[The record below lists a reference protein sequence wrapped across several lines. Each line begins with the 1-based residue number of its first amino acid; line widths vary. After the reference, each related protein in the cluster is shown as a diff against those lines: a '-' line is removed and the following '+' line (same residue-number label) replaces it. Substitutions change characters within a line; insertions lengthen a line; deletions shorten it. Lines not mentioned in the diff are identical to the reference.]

1 MARWTRC
8 RPGRPA
14 RHRRTWRVERQVPV
28 SAALAIAAFLLGVV
42 VVVWST
48 EMLLDGMVGLAALLR
63 AAPFVIAGIFS
74 GLEAENVAV
83 GVVAARAQH
92 AEIALGTVFGG
103 GSFIVCVALGLGAVL
118 FPLRVRV
125 PRGVLL
131 VFAATPV
138 LAGVALIGAITSRLT
153 GVLLLAA
160 FAAAIAHLVRASRR
174 HDFLGKEAAEIRHEA
189 VEHAAGRAG
198 WWRPVGLT
206 LVGLAVITLGAEL
219 VNYGADA
226 IVRRFAFPTAIMG
239 MIVTPAAIEAEEVI
253 RQAVPSR
260 HGRHDVA
267 AGNLIGTLLY
277 FVLFNL
283 GLIAVVAPVHVP
295 TRVIALDWP
304 FLVAATW
311 LATAFLWRGRVTR
324 WQGAVLLAAY
334 AAYTTT
340 HVLLARG

>member
-1 MARWTRC
+1 VTA
-8 RPGRPA
+8 
-14 RHRRTWRVERQVPV
+14 V
-28 SAALAIAAFLLGVV
+28 LAIGAFLLGVV
-42 VVVWST
+42 IVVWST
-48 EMLLDGMVGLAALLR
+48 ERLLDGMVGLATLLR
-63 AAPFVIAGIFS
+63 AAPFVIAGVFS

-83 GVVAARAQH
+83 GVVAARAH
-92 AEIALGTVFGG
+92 HTEIALGTVFGG
-103 GSFIVCVALGLGAVL
+103 GSFVVCVALGLGAVL

-131 VFAATPV
+131 MFAATPV
-138 LAGVALIGAITSRLT
+138 LAGVALIGARTAPAA

-160 FAAAIAHLVRASRR
+160 FAASMWYLVQASRR
-174 HDFLGKEAAEIRHEA
+174 HDFLGEEAAEIIEEA
-189 VEHAAGRAG
+189 EKPVR

-206 LVGLAVITLGAEL
+206 LFGLAVITIGAEL

-226 IVRRFAFPTAIMG
+226 IIHRFAFPAALMG

-283 GLIAVVAPVHVP
+283 GLIAVAAPVTVP

-304 FLVAATW
+304 FLIAVTW
-311 LATAFLWRGRVTR
+311 LATVFLWRGRVTR
-324 WQGAVLLAAY
+324 WQGVLLLTAY
-334 AAYTTT
+334 AGYITA
-340 HVLLARG
+340 HVILR